1 MGQEDGDLPARQ
13 VLLYFLRQGEHE
25 EEVCRHLAV
34 LHQKLQDQGRRRRLE
49 LHHHCRC
56 LCQVCCEEVERD
68 QGAVNSV
75 APSSL
80 HSPAPTSRHLD
91 TTPVILFLPT
101 HTPSCY
107 WLLDTPRPS
116 LTRTSSGRKP
126 SRLQSTWRKCLKRKF
141 SYFR

>member
-13 VLLYFLRQGEHE
+13 VLLYLLWQGEHE
-25 EEVCRHLAV
+25 EEVRRHLAV
-34 LHQKLQDQGRRRRLE
+34 LHQELPDQGRRGRLE

-56 LCQVCCEEVERD
+56 LRQVCCEEVERD
-68 QGAVNSV
+68 QGAVNRL
-75 APSSL
+75 PPSL
-80 HSPAPTSRHLD
+80 HSPAPPSRHLD
-91 TTPVILFLPT
+91 TTPVILYLPT
-101 HTPSCY
+101 RTPSCY

-116 LTRTSSGRKP
+116 LTRTSSGCKP